1 MRRSKSH
8 NEKILY
14 YLIRNDRRSKSSINE
29 GYLIFY
35 AFLYKYLS
43 DKLKKHLLYQL
54 GGDGD
59 DLKFFYQSDAS
70 EIREMALR
78 DLGYF
83 FERYDAYLDQF
94 VADKFADDIL
104 NPEFVSLLKDN
115 IVFSKD
121 NPCEEYFNTI
131 METVEN
137 QTKFYRM
144 SYDHEQELI
153 ISNSLL
159 SIAKLDIDEEEFSFK
174 RVYDLVA
181 SSRHTRLLSPTPEY
195 IAILLERI
203 ISSKKDF
210 AEKVYDPFFK
220 DSANLINVSKSLNS
234 SIYGKE
240 SNDLYYFYSLIK
252 AFIHECDFGRV
263 FLRHENAINSM
274 AFDDELFDVIVSK
287 IPNDYR
293 YSRGMHSKQN
303 LEAPNPNKK
312 DIKEQVISKY
322 DLSELGD
329 DEELLN
335 ALSILE
341 RKVEAVE
348 KSNIVNFQGEY
359 ESLIDS
365 EFLFVINMINSLK
378 EDGLMAISVSQNF
391 LFKNSLATLRK
402 FLTHENNYID
412 TIISLPEKLAGP
424 IRPEVIIVFSK
435 NRKADDVLFINVS
448 DEDNTK
454 PSKNAIPGRLRRNLV
469 LDDSTL
475 DKIVDVFTNRRTI
488 DKFSKLIRLK
498 ELSKNDFN
506 LTVSRYVDTYQGT
519 FIRLEDLKSDKQEI
533 DKNLDN
539 LTKKIDMMMDE
550 LDINL

>member
-1 MRRSKSH
+1 
-8 NEKILY
+8 
-14 YLIRNDRRSKSSINE
+14 
-29 GYLIFY
+29 
-35 AFLYKYLS
+35 
-43 DKLKKHLLYQL
+43 
-54 GGDGD
+54 
-59 DLKFFYQSDAS
+59 
-70 EIREMALR
+70 
-78 DLGYF
+78 
-83 FERYDAYLDQF
+83 
-94 VADKFADDIL
+94 
-104 NPEFVSLLKDN
+104 
-115 IVFSKD
+115 
-121 NPCEEYFNTI
+121 
-131 METVEN
+131 
-137 QTKFYRM
+137 
-144 SYDHEQELI
+144 
-153 ISNSLL
+153 
-159 SIAKLDIDEEEFSFK
+159 
-174 RVYDLVA
+174 
-181 SSRHTRLLSPTPEY
+181 
-195 IAILLERI
+195 
-203 ISSKKDF
+203 
-210 AEKVYDPFFK
+210 
-220 DSANLINVSKSLNS
+220 
-234 SIYGKE
+234 
-240 SNDLYYFYSLIK
+240 
-252 AFIHECDFGRV
+252 
-263 FLRHENAINSM
+263 M